1 MIPHGKGKAP
11 AVAAE
16 GLCYW
21 RILLRTIAM
30 KRTKTS
36 KAWMQEHVN
45 DTFVQQAKARGYRSR
60 AAFKLAEIDDRD
72 RLLRPGAVV
81 VDLGAA
87 PGSWS
92 QVAVQ
97 RIGARGRV
105 FALDLLPI
113 EPIAG
118 VVFVQGDFTDHAVAQ
133 QFEASLSGAAVDLV
147 MSDMAPNMSGV
158 PTVDQARSIHLCE
171 LALDFAVRHLKP
183 GGHFLVKVF
192 HGEGFD
198 GFRRQMQAAF
208 RTVEVRKPKASRDR
222 SAEVYLLGNARK

>member
-1 MIPHGKGKAP
+1 
-11 AVAAE
+11 
-16 GLCYW
+16 
-21 RILLRTIAM
+21 M

-97 RIGARGRV
+97 RIGAKGRV
-105 FALDLLPI
+105 FALDLLPV
-113 EPIAG
+113 EPIPG
-118 VVFVQGDFTDHAVAQ
+118 VEFLQGDFTDDAVAE
-133 QFEASLSGAAVDLV
+133 QFEASLQGAAVDLV

-171 LALDFAVRHLKP
+171 LALDFSARHLKP
-183 GGHFLVKVF
+183 GGNFVVKVF
-192 HGEGFD
+192 QGEGFD
-198 GFRRQMQAAF
+198 ELRRQMHEVF
-208 RTVEVRKPKASRDR
+208 RSVQVRKPKASRDR
-222 SAEVYLLGNARK
+222 SAEVYLLGTGRK